1 MDAEEKLKSK
11 HLYKL
16 TLFSIKIIPVVI
28 AGIYLLNTV
37 LSYCGL
43 DLEILSY
50 IVFFLLL
57 AFLYLVSYVFRFCR
71 WHRMFLHYILLNTII
86 NVTDYYIG
94 IPISDWHM
102 FNLYIIITGIF
113 VFLIV
118 YFKVKQEK
126 RDKQERKEIE
136 ESDNE

>member
-37 LSYCGL
+37 LSYCGF

-57 AFLYLVSYVFRFCR
+57 AFLYLVSYVFRFCK
-71 WHRMFLHYILLNTII
+71 WHRMFLHYILLNTILNI
-86 NVTDYYIG
+86 IDYYIG
-94 IPISDWHM
+94 IPLSDWEL
-102 FNLYIIITGIF
+102 FNMYMIITGIF

-126 RDKQERKEIE
+126 RDKQEREEIE
-136 ESDNE
+136 ESDSE